1 MWPPAAAEALRARGH
16 DVEAVAERDLRT
28 ASDAEILAAAQ
39 AEARVVV
46 TQDVGDFRRLA
57 AAEARA
63 GRVYPPLILTDKRS
77 WPRGTRRATG
87 RLVRALDALLRSDM
101 TIEGEH
107 WLTPVD

>member
-1 MWPPAAAEALRARGH
+1 MWPPAAAEALRERGH

-28 ASDAEILAAAQ
+28 GSDAAILAAAR
-39 AEARVVV
+39 AEGRIVV

-57 AAEARA
+57 AAEVRA
-63 GRVYPPLILTDKRS
+63 GRIYPALILTDKRS
-77 WPRGTRRATG
+77 WPRGSRRATG
-87 RLVRALDALLRSDM
+87 RLVRALDALLRSGE